1 MRYSDDQFDEAKQYW
16 DLERLYI
23 DLAEAKGKALT
34 KLEKLHLRGLLSGLS
49 PNDIAQK
56 RHKTVQAMEVNLSK
70 TLYQYVKTVVNREH
84 EKVENWRDVSKWLE
98 DAGYKISMTTQA
110 KLKGSLPIDAT
121 LKLSSANIKT
131 NTNTI
136 TITNNTITIDIN
148 IQLTAPLSS
157 DMLKEE

>member
-1 MRYSDDQFDEAKQYW
+1 MMRYSDDQFDEAKQYW
-16 DLERLYI
+16 DLERLYL

-56 RHKTVQAMEVNLSK
+56 RHKTVKAMEVNLCK
-70 TLYQYVKTVVNREH
+70 TLYQYVKTVVNKEH

-98 DAGYKISMTTQA
+98 DAGYKTSMTTQ
-110 KLKGSLPIDAT
+110 LKNNLPINAT
-121 LKLSSANIKT
+121 VRLSNANIQK

-136 TITNNTITIDIN
+136 TLTNNTITIDIN

>member
-1 MRYSDDQFDEAKQYW
+1 MMRYSDDQFDEAKQYW

-56 RHKTVQAMEVNLSK
+56 RHKTVKAMEVNLSK
-70 TLYQYVKTVVNREH
+70 TLYQYIKTVVNKDQD
-84 EKVENWRDVSKWLE
+84 KVENWRDITKWLE
-98 DAGYKISMTTQA
+98 EAGYKISMTSQ
-110 KLKGSLPIDAT
+110 LKNNLPINAT
-121 LKLSSANIKT
+121 VRLSNANIQK

-136 TITNNTITIDIN
+136 TLTNNTITIDIN
-148 IQLTAPLSS
+148 IQLTAALSS
-157 DMLKEE
+157 DMLKED